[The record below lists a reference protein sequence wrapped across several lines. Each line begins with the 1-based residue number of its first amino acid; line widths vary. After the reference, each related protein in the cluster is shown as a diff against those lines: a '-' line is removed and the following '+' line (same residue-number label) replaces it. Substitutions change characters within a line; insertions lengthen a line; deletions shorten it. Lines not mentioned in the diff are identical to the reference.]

1 MTVAKQG
8 DDAGMT
14 VLYREHYKSKI
25 KGVRAVLKLVI
36 PVVYSQRYLA
46 GVLENHR
53 YPIKIS
59 RV

>member
-1 MTVAKQG
+1 MKHIIKGVIIKG
-8 DDAGMT
+8 
-14 VLYREHYKSKI
+14 VII
-25 KGVRAVLKLVI
+25 KGVRAVLKFVI